1 MPPPVRKGSL
11 FSWSLSTKMTES
23 NYPPFPIPS
32 LNPSAAC
39 DNNLTHAGQAFKLP
53 LLIIFKN
60 YNPRH
65 IKLGHPVQLPYCG
78 KTLCSF
84 PPSAEIFC
92 FFDANWQKPAL
103 RRHKYRTLPTNVT
116 SIVGK
121 ITFISYMSIFDM
133 IVNFLRLFIPI
144 SSLSLNV
151 SISFLALDKNF
162 PFMRLECQNWF
173 NRVANSVTP
182 PLIHS

>member
-1 MPPPVRKGSL
+1 
-11 FSWSLSTKMTES
+11 MTES

-32 LNPSAAC
+32 RNPSAAC

-84 PPSAEIFC
+84 PPSAENFLLLWC
-92 FFDANWQKPAL
+92 QLAK
-103 RRHKYRTLPTNVT
+103 T
-116 SIVGK
+116 SIEEAQ
-121 ITFISYMSIFDM
+121 IS
-133 IVNFLRLFIPI
+133 
-144 SSLSLNV
+144 
-151 SISFLALDKNF
+151 
-162 PFMRLECQNWF
+162 E
-173 NRVANSVTP
+173 P
-182 PLIHS
+182 PN

>member
-1 MPPPVRKGSL
+1 
-11 FSWSLSTKMTES
+11 MTES

-32 LNPSAAC
+32 RNPSAAC

-60 YNPRH
+60 YNPCH
-65 IKLGHPVQLPYCG
+65 IKLGHPGQLPYCG

-92 FFDANWQKPAL
+92 FCDANSQKPAL
-103 RRHKYRTLPTNVT
+103 RRHKYRSLPTNVT

-133 IVNFLRLFIPI
+133 IVNFLRSFIPI
-144 SSLSLNV
+144 
-151 SISFLALDKNF
+151 F
-162 PFMRLECQNWF
+162 
-173 NRVANSVTP
+173 
-182 PLIHS
+182 